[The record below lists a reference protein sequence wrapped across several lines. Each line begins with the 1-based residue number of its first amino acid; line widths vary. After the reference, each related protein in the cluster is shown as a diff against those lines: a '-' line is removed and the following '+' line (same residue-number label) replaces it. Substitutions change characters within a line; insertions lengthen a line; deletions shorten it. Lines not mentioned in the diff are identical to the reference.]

1 MGLQRPIVSL
11 SLNELTGVYMMYRI
25 TYLIPAIFVLAML
38 CTGLSG
44 IYAVGDAMLDVLS
57 QLPTMY

>member
-1 MGLQRPIVSL
+1 
-11 SLNELTGVYMMYRI
+11 MMYRI